1 MSTNIRI
8 ARAYIILVSASV
20 VGHLLS
26 LFKEVLGAKYF
37 GVSSPMDAFY
47 AALTIPNLLTG
58 VFLSPFTI
66 IFIPILVAYRHKD
79 LDDGSRII
87 SAVSNVIFL
96 FLAAAAG
103 LSFFFA
109 GSVISVFCPGLDAA
123 TARDAALMLKIMS
136 ASIIF
141 TGAVNVLSS
150 VLNALENFLLPAV
163 SGMFIT
169 VTTIILILFLSGSQ
183 GAFVLAWGL
192 LGGTFLQFLFL
203 APGALKRGFRYF
215 PSLDLHRP
223 EIRDSIKLALIF
235 LAISFINGL
244 NPAVNRLMASW
255 LPAGSIAA
263 LAYADKLMQVPLII
277 FSGAIATSIFPY
289 LSAQVA
295 EGRLEELSSTV
306 QLGIRMAGFIFIPLA
321 VVMMTLGRP
330 IIELLFQRGAF
341 DAAATGLTSV
351 IFICYCLLLLSNY
364 AAAILMRL
372 MFAFQDYRSMIKVVG
387 VGLVANA
394 AMNFIFMKLMD
405 PPAAGIALSSSAG
418 SLLTALLYYFTLRK
432 RLPGLN
438 GMAIVRPLI
447 VMGLLA
453 LPAGLA
459 ASWTYAL
466 AAPGPGAGIAAR
478 ALALGASA
486 AAGLGLFAALAAAFR
501 LEEFMKVYN
510 LAVNRITGKVP
521 AGLS

>member
-1 MSTNIRI
+1 
-8 ARAYIILVSASV
+8 V
-20 VGHLLS
+20 
-26 LFKEVLGAKYF
+26 
-37 GVSSPMDAFY
+37 
-47 AALTIPNLLTG
+47 
-58 VFLSPFTI
+58 
-66 IFIPILVAYRHKD
+66 IFI
-79 LDDGSRII
+79 
-87 SAVSNVIFL
+87 

-103 LSFFFA
+103 ASFFFA
-109 GSVISVFCPGLDAA
+109 GTVISVFCPGLDPSTAA
-123 TARDAALMLKIMS
+123 DAALMLRIMS
-136 ASIIF
+136 AGIIF

-169 VTTIILILFLSGSQ
+169 ITTIIFIVFFSASR

-192 LGGTFLQFLFL
+192 LIGTFLQFLFL
-203 APGALKRGFRYF
+203 APGALRRGFRYS

-223 EIRDSIKLALIF
+223 EIRRSIKLALIF

-289 LSAQVA
+289 LSAQA
-295 EGRLEELSSTV
+295 AGGKLDELASTV

-321 VVMMTLGRP
+321 AVMMALGRP
-330 IIELLFQRGAF
+330 AIELLFQRGAF

-351 IFICYCLLLLSNY
+351 IFVCYCLLLLSNY

-372 MFAFQDYRSMIKVVG
+372 MFAFQDYASMLKVVG
-387 VGLVANA
+387 VGLAANVV
-394 AMNFIFMKLMD
+394 MNFAFMKLID

-418 SLLTALLYYFTLRK
+418 SLLAALLYYFTLKK
-432 RLPGLN
+432 RLPALDGKA
-438 GMAIVRPLI
+438 MARPLL
-447 VMGLLA
+447 VMGLLS
-453 LPAGLA
+453 LPAGA
-459 ASWTYAL
+459 AAFGTYAL
-466 AAPGPGAGIAAR
+466 AAPAPGAGIAAR
-478 ALALGASA
+478 SLALGVSA
-486 AAGLGLFAALAAAFR
+486 AAGLGIFAALAAALK

-510 LAVNRITGKVP
+510 LAANRLKGK
-521 AGLS
+521 ATSALS